1 MKHLKDWLRALLI
14 AFTIVVVVKVFVFE
28 IFTIPTSSMEK
39 TLIPGDLIL
48 VNKLS
53 YGSAV
58 PFTNYKLPALTSINR
73 NDVVVF
79 FYPMD
84 DAATISEKSY
94 YIKRCVALPGD
105 TLEIKN
111 KLVYINNTKQNF
123 PEFAQFNYNVLSDI
137 LAEDTLRK
145 YEINEGG
152 RTFDS
157 QLWQLTMTKKTKEL
171 LEKLPYIK
179 SIKDIDIP
187 YNAYADYIFPY
198 HEFYRWNINYYGKIV
213 IPKKGTTVELDS
225 NNIFLYER
233 IISTYEENSLEKY
246 QTKFI
251 INGDTTNSYTFKMD
265 YYFMMGDN
273 RHNSSDSRFW
283 GFAPENH
290 IVGKAQYILFSLQET
305 IDKKPSVRW
314 KRIFKSIK

>member
-1 MKHLKDWLRALLI
+1 ML
-14 AFTIVVVVKVFVFE
+14 VKTFVFE

-84 DAATISEKSY
+84 DAATVSEKSY

-111 KLVYINNTKQNF
+111 KLVYINNTKQDF

-137 LAEDTLRK
+137 LTEDTLRK

-152 RTFDS
+152 KSFDS
-157 QLWQLTMTKKTKEL
+157 QLWQLTMTEKTKEI
-171 LEKLPYIK
+171 LENLPYIK
-179 SIKDIDIP
+179 SIKDIDVP
-187 YNAYADYIFPY
+187 FNAYADYIFPY

-213 IPKKGTTVELDS
+213 IPKKGVTIQLDTS
-225 NNIFLYER
+225 NIFLYER
-233 IISTYEENSLEKY
+233 IISTYEENSIEKY
-246 QTKFI
+246 EAKFI

-283 GFAPENH
+283 GFLPENH

-305 IDKKPSVRW
+305 IDKKYSVRW